1 LHVAVIIVEQ
11 QDANAAA
18 AVPAYLLFDFIPAD
32 ATEISTVTSLFRGQ
46 AVPGIIREKVS
57 VCMLWGELV
66 RANPRV
72 RKGRDEE
79 VTERAS
85 TRAAEVR

>member
-32 ATEISTVTSLFRGQ
+32 ATEISTVTSLFRGK

-57 VCMLWGELV
+57 VCML
-66 RANPRV
+66 
-72 RKGRDEE
+72 
-79 VTERAS
+79 
-85 TRAAEVR
+85 